1 MHFLPGR
8 LLVLVAVLLVGC
20 GAEPPPN
27 LIVVHVDDLGWTD
40 LHSFGS
46 EYYETPHIDRLAAEG
61 LRFTNAYAAA
71 AICSPSR
78 AALLTGRYPARL
90 GITDWIRASFQP
102 DTWEPGTPIEDF
114 VADSTR
120 RLRTPRNQPYLPHDE
135 VTLAELLKPLGYTTA
150 HIGKWHLGPEDW
162 WPPAQGFDENHGGC
176 DFGQPPS
183 YFDPYANDRVDGIP
197 TLPPRDTG
205 EYLTD
210 READEAATFIRTNR
224 DGPFFL
230 YYAPY
235 AVHTPIQAEPEV
247 EAAYEA
253 KPATNHDNAAY
264 AAMIESVDD
273 AVGRILLT
281 LEEEGLTA
289 NTLVLFTSDNGG
301 LEPITD
307 NAPLRSGKGAPY
319 EGGIRVPL
327 IAWWPG
333 VIAAGGLS
341 DVPVSSIDYL
351 PTLAEVAGV
360 PVEHTIDGRSL
371 WPVMTGTGTLER
383 TDLFWHFPHYRYNQV
398 GPYSIARSGNWK
410 LIRYYDPEPY
420 GVPRVELFNLIDD
433 LGEQT
438 NRAEDDPATLQE
450 LEAKLDAWI
459 EQVGARMPEPNPAY
473 TGPND
478 TR

>member
-1 MHFLPGR
+1 MPARVFSFF
-8 LLVLVAVLLVGC
+8 VLLFLAGC

-27 LIVVHVDDLGWTD
+27 LIIVHVDDLGWTD

-46 EYYETPHIDRLAAEG
+46 EYYETPHIDRLAAQG
-61 LRFTNAYAAA
+61 MRFTNAYAAA

-90 GITDWIRASFQP
+90 GITDWIRASFQHGA
-102 DTWEPGTPIEDF
+102 WAPGMPLEAY
-114 VADSTR
+114 VATDER
-120 RLRTPRNQPYLPHDE
+120 RLRTPRNQPYLPHEE
-135 VTLAELLKPLGYTTA
+135 VTLAELLKPHGYATA
-150 HIGKWHLGPEDW
+150 HVGKWHLGPEGW
-162 WPPAQGFDENHGGC
+162 WPPSQGFDVNIGGC

-183 YFDPYANDRVDGIP
+183 YFDPYANDRVAGIP
-197 TLPPRDTG
+197 TLPPREEG

-210 READEAATFIRTNR
+210 READEAVTFIRTHG

-247 EAAYEA
+247 EARYQV
-253 KPATNHDNAAY
+253 KPPTNHDNAAY

-281 LEEEGLTA
+281 LEEEGLA
-289 NTLVLFTSDNGG
+289 ERTLVLFTSDNGG

-307 NAPLRSGKGAPY
+307 NAPLRAGKGAPY

-333 VIAAGGLS
+333 VIEAGGVS
-341 DVPVSSIDYL
+341 DVPVSGVDYL
-351 PTLAEVAGV
+351 PTLAEAVGV
-360 PVEHTIDGRSL
+360 PVEQVVDGQSF
-371 WPVMTGTGTLER
+371 WPVLTGQGTPER
-383 TDLFWHFPHYRYNQV
+383 TALFWHFPHYRYDQV
-398 GPYSIARSGNWK
+398 GPYSIVRSGDWK

-420 GVPRVELFNLIDD
+420 GVSRLELFNLAEDP
-433 LGEQT
+433 GEQM
-438 NRAEDDPATLQE
+438 NRAEAEPAVAQE
-450 LEAKLDAWI
+450 LENLLDAWI
-459 EQVGARMPEPNPAY
+459 ERVGARLPEPHPDPA
-473 TGPND
+473 GH
-478 TR
+478 